1 MKKAEIHQVTVQD
14 YRDTFIN
21 EYLPLTAAKVHRS
34 VLQCFSKQQK
44 EFGFNLTT
52 RNIFDYLLFNANH
65 YAQSSTF
72 GEVSDVL
79 YSDIANYLGKKE
91 RTVEN
96 EILKLVRAGLIER
109 HPTKRRVFIIP
120 SMTKA
125 RDELIAQSKMKKAMR
140 VSERAEQR
148 LSELEK
154 DGIIVTHQIR
164 SQVYTDEQA
173 KVSKNGNG
181 NGNGNQPKLPFE

>member
-1 MKKAEIHQVTVQD
+1 MKKAEIHQVTVQN

-21 EYLPLTAAKVHRS
+21 EHLPLTAAKVHRS

-52 RNIFDYLLFNANH
+52 RNIFDFLLFNANH
-65 YAQSSTF
+65 YTQSSTF

-91 RTVEN
+91 RTIEN

-173 KVSKNGNG
+173 KVLKNG